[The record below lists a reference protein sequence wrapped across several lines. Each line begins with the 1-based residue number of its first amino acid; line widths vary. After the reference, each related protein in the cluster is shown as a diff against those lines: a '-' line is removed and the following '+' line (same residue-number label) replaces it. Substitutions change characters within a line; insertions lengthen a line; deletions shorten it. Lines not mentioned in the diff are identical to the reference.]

1 MTKRLESKFHV
12 CKKLDK
18 NYNNI
23 WGLPK
28 GESLRSVRKGSEKKK
43 KKKVSV
49 YGKLLKTKQSFRYFY
64 CNMQEKTFK
73 RTTLDRFVS
82 FLESRLDVVLFRSC
96 FTPSLHQA
104 RQLINHGGVSVNGK
118 IVRNPSTQL
127 SQMDLIELQK
137 NLLEVK
143 VDFNSTLKNVNINF
157 SSRFL
162 PPHLEIDYKTLS
174 IVFLWDPDYK
184 NTYYPIKADYEII
197 QRFYK

>member
-73 RTTLDRFVS
+73 RILKQSVESPLTTLDRFV
-82 FLESRLDVVLFRSC
+82 
-96 FTPSLHQA
+96 
-104 RQLINHGGVSVNGK
+104 
-118 IVRNPSTQL
+118 
-127 SQMDLIELQK
+127 
-137 NLLEVK
+137 
-143 VDFNSTLKNVNINF
+143 
-157 SSRFL
+157 
-162 PPHLEIDYKTLS
+162 
-174 IVFLWDPDYK
+174 VF
-184 NTYYPIKADYEII
+184 
-197 QRFYK
+197 

>member
-64 CNMQEKTFK
+64 CNMQEKT
-73 RTTLDRFVS
+73 